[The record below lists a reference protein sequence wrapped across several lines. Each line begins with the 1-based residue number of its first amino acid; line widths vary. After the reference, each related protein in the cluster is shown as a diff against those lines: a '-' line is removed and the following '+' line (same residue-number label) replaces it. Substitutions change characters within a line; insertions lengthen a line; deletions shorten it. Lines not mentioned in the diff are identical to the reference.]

1 MSDSDQTESKLDQIL
16 GHLVKQGAA
25 LGTIVKRLDTIEA
38 QVKLA
43 NQQGQRLSRRQS
55 DLEEHFANQAGDCSG
70 LMTRLADRLNSLES
84 MMTPVPSPFVD
95 DDPDDKNGSN
105 P

>member
-25 LGTIVKRLDTIEA
+25 LGTISKRLDTIEA
-38 QVKLA
+38 QIKLA
-43 NQQGQRLSRRQS
+43 NQQNQRLSKRQA

-70 LMTRLADRLNSLES
+70 VMTRLADRINSLEA
-84 MMTPVPSPFVD
+84 MLTPIPTSFD
-95 DDPDDKNGSN
+95 DSDPDKNGGA